1 MQTILFYISC
11 YWISFMLGSLIAT
24 VVIYYVMEQ
33 KNRKHRIIEKRIK
46 QLRRDAQCRGTI
58 G

>member
-1 MQTILFYISC
+1 
-11 YWISFMLGSLIAT
+11 MLGSLIAT